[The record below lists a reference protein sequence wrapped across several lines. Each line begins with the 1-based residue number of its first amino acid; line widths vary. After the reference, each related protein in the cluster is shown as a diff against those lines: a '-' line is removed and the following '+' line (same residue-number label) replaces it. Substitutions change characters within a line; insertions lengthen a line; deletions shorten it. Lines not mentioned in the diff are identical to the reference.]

1 MADPGFGAVETNTTF
16 SNSINCKIPASASP
30 GDRLVVVASVQGA
43 TELSSGPADCTMI
56 EIAEPTNSIGRMWV
70 WTAVVGDT
78 GNLDP
83 GDPLTVTM
91 SGNSSMTMA
100 VYVTGGPADVQD
112 SVMGP
117 TSTMGPSEPFG
128 WTSPDASAMDDARAL
143 HIYGVCAH
151 VSSEVPSWTVDAAT
165 TERVDIVM
173 EGGSR
178 FPTLCIADEAVSS
191 GAVAGRTATAT
202 VRCQSAA
209 ATVVLATSVTR
220 PVADAGSNQNV
231 LPGATVNLSGSAD
244 DGGGAGGPYTY
255 AWTQVSGTDVT
266 LSDDTAQSPSFTAP
280 VGSGPLVFSLTVTD
294 SGDVSSMADTV
305 TVTVVEA
312 GTLIRPVA
320 DVTVANWQTQPSDAS
335 TVASV
340 VGDNNDGTY
349 AYWDGDGTID
359 TLEVALPEWL
369 ISEAGGRYGIR
380 VGITDRSE
388 EHTSELQS
396 RGHLVCRLLL
406 EKKNITPHLHNR

>member
-16 SNSINCKIPASASP
+16 SNSINCNIPASASP

-91 SGNSSMTMA
+91 SGNTSMTMA

-165 TERVDIVM
+165 
-173 EGGSR
+173 
-178 FPTLCIADEAVSS
+178 
-191 GAVAGRTATAT
+191 
-202 VRCQSAA
+202 
-209 ATVVLATSVTR
+209 
-220 PVADAGSNQNV
+220 
-231 LPGATVNLSGSAD
+231 
-244 DGGGAGGPYTY
+244 
-255 AWTQVSGTDVT
+255 
-266 LSDDTAQSPSFTAP
+266 
-280 VGSGPLVFSLTVTD
+280 
-294 SGDVSSMADTV
+294 
-305 TVTVVEA
+305 
-312 GTLIRPVA
+312 
-320 DVTVANWQTQPSDAS
+320 
-335 TVASV
+335 
-340 VGDNNDGTY
+340 
-349 AYWDGDGTID
+349 
-359 TLEVALPEWL
+359 
-369 ISEAGGRYGIR
+369 
-380 VGITDRSE
+380 
-388 EHTSELQS
+388 
-396 RGHLVCRLLL
+396 
-406 EKKNITPHLHNR
+406 